1 MIFLVA
7 GLCGTVLSKKLSKMK
22 GKKVNS
28 SRQIVEMFT
37 IKVWLSLNFK
47 SNSVNC
53 NQAGSKM
60 EKFSLLAG
68 NFNLNF
74 LALMFV
80 FCFLFVRSFVRLF
93 VWALSPSN
101 KVARKR
107 WNLSAYRLQCQF
119 LVYSYGTSHC
129 LSTFLQM
136 TFTIAASLGI
146 GSAVWFYFITQSTK
160 QMVYAP
166 IVLIGCSSSAM
177 YVMTLAFIT
186 DVIGQDKVCVR

>member
-28 SRQIVEMFT
+28 SRQIVETYT

-60 EKFSLLAG
+60 EKFSLLTG
-68 NFNLNF
+68 NFNLDV
-74 LALMFV
+74 FV
-80 FCFLFVRSFVRLF
+80 FCFFCSFVSLF

-166 IVLIGCSSSAM
+166 IVLTGCSSSAM